1 MENTTN
7 SMENKIKDSTENT
20 TNNELGYMTDEM
32 MMKSI
37 DTPKKKL
44 QYFWDYYKWYVIIPA
59 LILIF
64 VVFGIRTFLMENRE
78 TSVYISMI
86 NCKDEYSVDEYLTA
100 YSVELQERE
109 NTQPLMRI
117 AI

>member
-1 MENTTN
+1 
-7 SMENKIKDSTENT
+7 MENKIKDSTENT

-44 QYFWDYYKWYVIIPA
+44 QYFWDYYKWHVIIPV
-59 LILIF
+59 LILLF

-78 TSVYISMI
+78 TSIYISMI

-100 YSVELQERE
+100 YSDELQERGE
-109 NTQPLMRI
+109 TQETFRLEGGFIHP
-117 AI
+117 